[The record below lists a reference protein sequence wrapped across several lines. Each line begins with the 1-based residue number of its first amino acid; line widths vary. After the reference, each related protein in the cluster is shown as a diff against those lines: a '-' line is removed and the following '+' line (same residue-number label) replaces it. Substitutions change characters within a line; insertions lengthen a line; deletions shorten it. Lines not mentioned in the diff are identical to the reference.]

1 MALVTSAQFN
11 VYLNPDGTTG
21 PPTNA
26 TQPVILTLSDGQS
39 VTVADQKTTALALM
53 EAMRQRK
60 QWMAQLSDDVF
71 VISIGATKLLFCEN
85 SLTLQRFVISFHG
98 VYIHGST
105 LFSHRNMSQQ
115 ATLYEALLQSGQ
127 LFKTTSAINGN
138 ADLGEVNAVLLDWN
152 WPATLLVDTPAI
164 RYTP

>member
-1 MALVTSAQFN
+1 MALVTSAQFS
-11 VYLNPDGTTG
+11 VYLNPEGTTG
-21 PPTNA
+21 PPA
-26 TQPVILTLSDGQS
+26 DAAQPVVLTLSDGQS
-39 VTVADQKTTALALM
+39 VTVADAKTTALALM

-71 VISIGATKLLFCEN
+71 VISIGATKLMFCEN
-85 SLTLQRFVISFHG
+85 SLTLQRFVTSFHG
-98 VYIHGST
+98 VYLHGST

-164 RYTP
+164 RYSP